1 MSDVKNGLGLDPN
14 SASPVL
20 KTPIKIKIQ
29 EDFPY
34 TLARDDFTVNATRQ
48 TNSSYVKRMN
58 VISVN
63 DANKELTVMFGGAHS
78 DKYDVSIRHSKF
90 GLVRTQNLVLNV
102 GSTVT
107 SVSPK

>member
-1 MSDVKNGLGLDPN
+1 
-14 SASPVL
+14 
-20 KTPIKIKIQ
+20 
-29 EDFPY
+29 
-34 TLARDDFTVNATRQ
+34 
-48 TNSSYVKRMN
+48 MN

-90 GLVRTQNLVLNV
+90 GLVKTQNLVLNV